1 MEPAA
6 SPRLAAAAAIP
17 RRRTQID
24 DLLTDEAKSA
34 DRSATQQGE
43 ADEQHH
49 CGLNCRHESAGEGEA
64 TGDDG
69 RRQARPTPI
78 DPAADH
84 RCRQNPCKRTNCVG
98 DRGRSA
104 RDAKIGSD
112 RIEEN
117 GDARRLAGQGHE
129 RAEGA
134 GAQYDP
140 AIMESRSSG
149 AHRPH
154 VINPPGASLPPA
166 DRSQIPRSNARA
178 RTR

>member
-117 GDARRLAGQGHE
+117 RNACRLAGQGHE
-129 RAEGA
+129 RAERA
-134 GAQYDP
+134 GAEYDP
-140 AIMESRSSG
+140 AVVDGGQLWTDRLVQINLHG
-149 AHRPH
+149 AR
-154 VINPPGASLPPA
+154 SLPPV
-166 DRSQIPRSNARA
+166 RLQSPRNNALA